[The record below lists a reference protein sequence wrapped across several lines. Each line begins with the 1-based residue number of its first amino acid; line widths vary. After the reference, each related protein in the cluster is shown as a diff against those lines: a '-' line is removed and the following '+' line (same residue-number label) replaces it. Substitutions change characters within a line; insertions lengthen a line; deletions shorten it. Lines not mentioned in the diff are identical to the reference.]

1 MFRCVVCYRN
11 HQTPPAEGFCVRWAA
26 AIVWRCR
33 EPTSQRRGH
42 FFRLVV
48 TGHLRKPQRRDA
60 AFELPKVRSWNSQSF
75 MTKGAH
81 NNLFLFLSN
90 PVSLKILKACCT
102 VYSWN
107 PRHLV
112 SNSYEV
118 QLVSQDRW
126 PEPKHCGCR
135 VCIAGRGAICLSDLS
150 AMATFEIWEYRW
162 WLWNVGFQAAVAGN
176 NTEVTCKQQC
186 HVEMS
191 DPTMPCHWIPDWS
204 NPPGTEAT
212 CDTSRPSAKG
222 WGIAASQH
230 HICYFLHLFIIFL
243 PSFCVV
249 LSESHSDIIV
259 TQHFWRRFPKAVR
272 NGCRCA
278 EAIAQQYKAAIPT
291 AATEVVLCVVHNSR
305 LLHE

>member
-1 MFRCVVCYRN
+1 MLQKSWNTSFQLKGSVSGG
-11 HQTPPAEGFCVRWAA
+11 QLPSFEGAGSQRAN
-26 AIVWRCR
+26 
-33 EPTSQRRGH
+33 EPTSWP
-42 FFRLVV
+42 FFFA
-48 TGHLRKPQRRDA
+48 LRVWPRRDRPSSKTA
-60 AFELPKVRSWNSQSF
+60 TTRCGLWAPEGSELQLAIFHDERCTRQ
-75 MTKGAH
+75 
-81 NNLFLFLSN
+81 FLSN

-135 VCIAGRGAICLSDLS
+135 FCIAGRGAICLSNLS

-191 DPTMPCHWIPDWS
+191 DPTMPCHWIPDCD
-204 NPPGTEAT
+204 PIHQGRKPRVTLQDLLRKDEAL
-212 CDTSRPSAKG
+212 R
-222 WGIAASQH
+222 
-230 HICYFLHLFIIFL
+230 
-243 PSFCVV
+243 
-249 LSESHSDIIV
+249 
-259 TQHFWRRFPKAVR
+259 
-272 NGCRCA
+272 
-278 EAIAQQYKAAIPT
+278 
-291 AATEVVLCVVHNSR
+291 HNSIASATF
-305 LLHE
+305 

>member
-1 MFRCVVCYRN
+1 MSGGQLPSF
-11 HQTPPAEGFCVRWAA
+11 EGAG
-26 AIVWRCR
+26 
-33 EPTSQRRGH
+33 SQRAAPANLVAV

-118 QLVSQDRW
+118 LVSQDRW

-135 VCIAGRGAICLSDLS
+135 FCIAGRGAICLSDLS
-150 AMATFEIWEYRW
+150 TMATSEIWEYRW

-191 DPTMPCHWIPDWS
+191 DPTMPCHWIPDCD
-204 NPPGTEAT
+204 PIHQGRKPRVTLQDLLRKDEALRHH
-212 CDTSRPSAKG
+212 SIASATFY
-222 WGIAASQH
+222 IF
-230 HICYFLHLFIIFL
+230 YHLFTFL
-243 PSFCVV
+243 LCCSFGI
-249 LSESHSDIIV
+249 S
-259 TQHFWRRFPKAVR
+259 
-272 NGCRCA
+272 
-278 EAIAQQYKAAIPT
+278 
-291 AATEVVLCVVHNSR
+291 
-305 LLHE
+305 